1 MIHVRCQKDAVDRVL
16 ERVQAV
22 LPEARLRERR
32 HCHLVWHVQP
42 GALSV
47 ATMFIRMEAARSVS
61 DMVDYSISQTTLD
74 DVFIRF
80 ASQQRD
86 ENDDT
91 IADGGRHFNSIDRS
105 PVMFFLFLTGT
116 DAMELEANGHLGSD
130 LAVPI

>member
-86 ENDDT
+86 ENDDA
-91 IADGGRHFNSIDRS
+91 IADGGRHSNSIDRS
-105 PVMFFLFLTGT
+105 PVMIFFIFNRYRRHGTGSQRP
-116 DAMELEANGHLGSD
+116 LG
-130 LAVPI
+130 